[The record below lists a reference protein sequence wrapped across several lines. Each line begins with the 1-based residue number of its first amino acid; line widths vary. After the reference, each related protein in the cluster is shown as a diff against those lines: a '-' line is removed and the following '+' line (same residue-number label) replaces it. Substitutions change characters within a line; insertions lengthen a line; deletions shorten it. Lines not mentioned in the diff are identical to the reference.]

1 MDKDK
6 DMKDVLI
13 TLEQGDMDEGA
24 VYVSSDFQ
32 NMNSLSQ
39 ADLLQ
44 GWIEDLED
52 MYQSVISGNFLQDMA
67 PARFNKR
74 LN

>member
-24 VYVSSDFQ
+24 VCVSSDFQ